1 MCAHTVKN
9 KRLMMQLS
17 VLEGAW
23 RLIGA
28 GHELAVEAICCVC
41 ALMTG
46 DGHVMQHAVCTLP
59 RLLDK
64 LADLLSTGCS
74 NTQHAIAALVVSM
87 VDLRPVSAKRFAREG
102 CVECLVGM
110 LEGDVA
116 AVQEQAALAIKQL
129 LKLEEEEEEG
139 KDEEKVRDK
148 SLVDITVELGAVAC
162 LLDMVT
168 SGNPSL
174 MEAAGLCLRM
184 FPQETIASTSSC
196 LERLVYLA
204 AQPQYDLVHS
214 SCLTLAHLARDS
226 VCQADLMS
234 LNLLPILLSL
244 LASNF
249 LPNRAAALSVLAN
262 LLELSG
268 CQEQLRLLKGIPLVV
283 ANLAAVTAHR
293 SLACLALRNAS
304 ILAPNK
310 SAIKESG
317 ALPMLV
323 GILKDGG
330 NAEREH
336 SAGALWHLAHDSAIK
351 IALRELGVFA
361 PLVALVKGGS
371 RAQQTAALGC
381 MWALAHGNA
390 NNKACLRSA
399 GAIAVVAALL
409 KEQGLPLPVKEV
421 AQGVMQCVRG

>member
-1 MCAHTVKN
+1 MCAHTVRN
-9 KRLMMQLS
+9 KRVMMQLS

-28 GHELAVEAICCVC
+28 GHELAVEAVSCVC

-46 DGHVMQHAVCTLP
+46 DGHVMHHAVSVLP

-64 LADLLSTGCS
+64 LADMLSTGCS
-74 NTQHAIAALVVSM
+74 NMQYAIAALVDSM
-87 VDLRPVSAKRFAREG
+87 VDIRPVSAKRFARAH

-110 LEGDVA
+110 LEPGVP
-116 AVQEQAALAIKQL
+116 AVQEQAALALKQL
-129 LKLEEEEEEG
+129 LKLEEEEEE
-139 KDEEKVRDK
+139 EEEAKVRDK
-148 SLVDITVELGAVAC
+148 SLVDITVELGAIGC

-168 SGNPSL
+168 SGHPSL

-184 FPQETIASTSSC
+184 FPQETIASTGSC

-226 VCQADLMS
+226 VCQSDLMA
-234 LNLLPILLSL
+234 LHLLPILLSL

-262 LLELSG
+262 LLELSS

-283 ANLAAVTAHR
+283 ANLAAATAHR
-293 SLACLALRNAS
+293 SLACLALRNAA

-323 GILKDGG
+323 SILKDGG
-330 NAEREH
+330 DAEREH
-336 SAGALWHLAHDSAIK
+336 SAGALWHLAHDSGIK
-351 IALRELGVFA
+351 ITLRELGVFV
-361 PLVALVKGGS
+361 PLVALVKAGS
-371 RAQQTAALGC
+371 RTQQAAALGC

-399 GAIAVVAALL
+399 GAITVVAALL
-409 KEQGLPLPVKEV
+409 KEHGLPLPVKEV